1 MMKKRMDFLGG
12 DTSDGRF
19 NRSKYLSFKGALN
32 NSYQA
37 EWITFNEKRYRCLI
51 NPDKQSTDYDQK
63 EISIDSDAGMKNGS
77 TFYWDRTDTHWLVYL
92 QKLEEEAYFR
102 ASIRRCDYQIDKWW
116 IWLRGP
122 VEAGLEWTKAH
133 DIYFNNLN
141 YTILFY
147 VEKNEET
154 LDYFHRLKVIKFDG
168 HNWRV
173 GAIDKYSQPGLIE
186 VYLEEYYDN
195 EMADATIVPNVPE
208 IDKEKA
214 YIEGP
219 QVVRPFD
226 TYLKYEI
233 KNTSNNGSFIIDSN
247 KVKIIE
253 MNSDYCII
261 NIVTGKSG
269 TFLMTYKTDNEE
281 IYLQVRINS
290 LS

>member
-1 MMKKRMDFLGG
+1 
-12 DTSDGRF
+12 
-19 NRSKYLSFKGALN
+19 
-32 NSYQA
+32 
-37 EWITFNEKRYRCLI
+37 
-51 NPDKQSTDYDQK
+51 
-63 EISIDSDAGMKNGS
+63 MKNGS

-122 VEAGLEWTKAH
+122 AEAGLEWTKAH

-168 HNWRV
+168 HNWRI

-195 EMADATIVPNVPE
+195 EMADATITPSIPE

-226 TYLKYEI
+226 TYLRYEI
-233 KNTSNNGSFIIDSN
+233 KNTSNDGSFIIDSN
-247 KVKIIE
+247 KIKIIE
-253 MNSDYCII
+253 NNSDYCII
-261 NIVTGKSG
+261 NITTGKSG
-269 TFLMTYKTDNEE
+269 TFLMTYKKEDNEE